1 MKIGPARRIAVLC
14 VAALI
19 AGAAAAA
26 DLPAATKRQLAVL
39 KLDPAILDGLEE
51 ELRMPSAWLA
61 AAPGE
66 PPVQLQG
73 TWTNEEWR
81 RLSEAF
87 RARFP
92 MARVEFIRAQ
102 RDSRQQQMVLAYK
115 QGRIL
120 SDIATALGVAF
131 ADLKALGALADLRE
145 LPNFA
150 RVAPGMG
157 DPEGLWVAQRHT
169 FWCMAY
175 NKDQVR
181 AADLPRD
188 WGDLLTN
195 PVWRKGQLGF
205 SNSSAGWLPTIS
217 TVKGVGWARNFI
229 ATLFREVKPQRRNEG
244 RDASVQLV
252 AAGEL
257 GAVIPASDARTKQ
270 LADKGAPVGFHCPD
284 IVPSVPSQMGLM
296 RGTASPNSARIFLDW
311 FLSREGQIAMAAET
325 GEMPVH
331 RDLQRRELVAYP
343 DIVFDKDRRIT
354 VDPLD
359 ASRMA
364 ELQAL
369 WLKGWTDE
377 LR

>member
-1 MKIGPARRIAVLC
+1 MRLGLGIAAAC
-14 VAALI
+14 CAALVAI
-19 AGAAAAA
+19 SAAAA
-26 DLPAATKRQLAVL
+26 DLPAATKRQLAAL
-39 KLDPAILDGLEE
+39 KLDPTILAGLDA
-51 ELRMPSAWLA
+51 ELVMPPAWLA
-61 AAPGE
+61 GAAQE
-66 PPVQLQG
+66 PPAQIQG
-73 TWTNEEWR
+73 TWTNDEWR
-81 RLSEAF
+81 RLSQAF
-87 RARFP
+87 RTRFP
-92 MARVEFIRAQ
+92 MAHVEFIRSQ
-102 RDSRQQQMVLAYK
+102 RDSRQQQMVIAAK

-131 ADLKALGALADLRE
+131 ADLKALDALADLRA

-150 RVAPGMG
+150 HVAPGLA
-157 DPEGLWVAQRHT
+157 DPDGLWVAQRHT

-175 NKDQVR
+175 NTDQIH

-195 PVWRKGQLGF
+195 KVWRNGVLGF
-205 SNSSAGWLPTIS
+205 SNSSTGWLPTVS
-217 TVKGVGWARNFI
+217 TVKGIDWARNFI
-229 ATLFREVKPQRRNEG
+229 RVMFTEVKPERRNEG

-257 GAVIPASDARTKQ
+257 GAVIPASDARTRQ

-296 RGTASPNSARIFLDW
+296 RNSASPNSARIFLDW
-311 FLSREGQIAMAAET
+311 FLSLEGQIAMAAET

-331 RDLQRRELVAYP
+331 RDLQRPELVAYP
-343 DIVFDKDRRIT
+343 DVVFDKSRRIV